1 MKSVL
6 GTRRII
12 MKRGL
17 VACLCVASL
26 FTASAS
32 AANLIHCE
40 MSFTLKGWS
49 AIYKS
54 YDGVGTIKCDNGQRV
69 RVAVHARGLG
79 LTAGKSEVH
88 EGVGK
93 FSEVPSIN
101 ELFGSYAA
109 AGAQA
114 GAVKSAEGTVMTKG
128 EVSLALGGIGSGFEL
143 GVTIDKFTI
152 TKLK

>member
-1 MKSVL
+1 
-6 GTRRII
+6 
-12 MKRGL
+12 MKRGS

-79 LTAGKSEVH
+79 LIAGKSEVH

-109 AGAQA
+109 AAA
-114 GAVKSAEGTVMTKG
+114 
-128 EVSLALGGIGSGFEL
+128 
-143 GVTIDKFTI
+143 
-152 TKLK
+152 